1 MTLIKVPYVHVK
13 PLHFKL
19 SEEAKTI
26 HNEYEDITKLH
37 AANNFLTG
45 DLIKL
50 IWFLVLTVTLNTFKT
65 HLTEYILFITILCQC
80 LQSVYKMVKLEL
92 KKIGH
97 SLYHRINI
105 GQYINK

>member
-97 SLYHRINI
+97 SL
-105 GQYINK
+105 